1 MKHLITIG
9 EHLPQDSD
17 EPAIGDIQLDI
28 DELIRSKALIQGNS
42 GAGKSGLIRVIA
54 EQTAARIPTIIIDPE
69 SEFASLREKLDMV
82 LVGDQGELK
91 PDERSAGLLARKLAE
106 MNASA
111 ILDIYEL
118 KGERKHL
125 FVKNYIEAL
134 MALPRKLWRPTLIV
148 MDEAQLFAPE
158 KGFGDSEAL
167 EAVQDWMFRGRKHG
181 LGSILAT
188 PRLSMLNKNVAGANN
203 IFIGRTQLDVDQKR
217 AGKALGMNEREAVTL
232 RDLKKR
238 QFYCF
243 GPALN
248 VSSVTMFYVATCETT
263 IPEPGVAKHLTLP
276 KASHVVSEMKEKLK
290 DLEKEAE
297 VEIRTLNEAK
307 TEVAKLN
314 RELKAA
320 KANQSPREQDTK
332 RITELTEALEKAKQ
346 QTRTETK
353 TVEKKVVIEG
363 TVTRIEKALER
374 AEKLRDS
381 FQEGMGALNTEV
393 AQIREALTDAR
404 RINEPFQKPE
414 PGTYAAIDRSKAPTA
429 AGPVSVKIERTSSAT
444 GAHSA
449 GMARP
454 SSVVLAPSRGTA
466 NGNGDVKIGG
476 GALRALQALA
486 TRPEQRVT
494 RSQLATLSR
503 MKASGGSFGTYM
515 STLRTA
521 GFIVDDGKFFQITQ
535 EGMAYLGAD
544 VPPPPQTSEE
554 LLQQWLGAKS
564 IGGKAK
570 DMLILLWTRKRDGE
584 AGLSRH
590 DLANTVGMEA
600 SGGSFGT
607 YLSTLRS
614 NGLIEERSGVFEA
627 SDSLFI

>member
-1 MKHLITIG
+1 MKHVINLG
-9 EHLPQDSD
+9 EQLRQDPE
-17 EPAIGDIQLDI
+17 EPVIGDIQLDI

-42 GAGKSGLIRVIA
+42 GAGKSGLIRVIV

-111 ILDIYEL
+111 ILDIYDL

-125 FVKNYIEAL
+125 FVKNYLEAL
-134 MALPRKLWRPTLIV
+134 LSLPRKLWRPTLIV

-158 KGFGDSEAL
+158 KGFGDSDAL
-167 EAVQDWMFRGRKHG
+167 DAVQDWMFRGRKRG

-217 AGKALGMNEREAVTL
+217 AGKALGMNEREAVSL
-232 RDLKKR
+232 RELKKR

-248 VSSVTMFYVATCETT
+248 VSGVTMFHVATCETT
-263 IPEPGVAKHLTLP
+263 IPEPGVSRHLTLP

-290 DLEKEAE
+290 DLEQEAE
-297 VEIRTLNEAK
+297 VEIRNLNEAK
-307 TEVAKLN
+307 AEIAKIK

-320 KANQSPREQDTK
+320 KAGQTPREQDTK
-332 RITELTEALEKAKQ
+332 RIQDLDAALAKA
-346 QTRTETK
+346 RAETK
-353 TVEKKVVIEG
+353 VETKIVEKKIVVEG
-363 TVTRIEKALER
+363 TVTRLEKLLER
-374 AEKLRDS
+374 AEKVSTAISGETATIAGMLLDARKINAA
-381 FQEGMGALNTEV
+381 FQEPPSRHSAVASVGATVGGYAPRTSTGARPANSQPSTPRIARVPASVGRDFEV
-393 AQIREALTDAR
+393 AQ
-404 RINEPFQKPE
+404 
-414 PGTYAAIDRSKAPTA
+414 S
-429 AGPVSVKIERTSSAT
+429 
-444 GAHSA
+444 
-449 GMARP
+449 
-454 SSVVLAPSRGTA
+454 
-466 NGNGDVKIGG
+466 NGDVKITG
-476 GALRALQALA
+476 GALRALKALA

-494 RSQLATLSR
+494 KSQLATLAK
-503 MKASGGSFGTYM
+503 MKASSGTFSTYM

-521 GFIVDDGKFFQITQ
+521 GFLVDDGKFFQIT
-535 EGMAYLGAD
+535 ESGMEYLGAD
-544 VPPPPQTSEE
+544 VPQTPQTSEE

-564 IGGKAK
+564 ISGKAR
-570 DMLILLWTRKRDGE
+570 DILILLWKRRNSGE
-584 AGLSRH
+584 TGLSRQ
-590 DLANTVGMEA
+590 DLAAIVGLAE
-600 SGGSFGT
+600 SGTYST

-614 NGLIEERSGVFEA
+614 NGLIEERAGLFQATEA
-627 SDSLFI
+627 LFI